1 MSILGNY
8 KEELEGL
15 MVSCSALAFWMA
27 QETAKAMQNHERRR
41 INRRKTLR
49 KVGIYSAILGIL
61 LLWILIL
68 LIVVAR
74 IPSLQVERRIP

>member
-1 MSILGNY
+1 
-8 KEELEGL
+8 
-15 MVSCSALAFWMA
+15 MVSCSGLAFWMA
-27 QETAKAMQNHERRR
+27 QETAKAMQNHEERR

-49 KVGIYSAILGIL
+49 KVGIYSVLLGIL
-61 LLWILIL
+61 VLWILIL

>member
-1 MSILGNY
+1 M
-8 KEELEGL
+8 EGL
-15 MVSCSALAFWMA
+15 TVSCSGLGLRIAEENARRMEL
-27 QETAKAMQNHERRR
+27 HEKRR

-68 LIVVAR
+68 LIIVAR

>member
-1 MSILGNY
+1 M
-8 KEELEGL
+8 
-15 MVSCSALAFWMA
+15 SCSGLGFGMA
-27 QETAKAMQNHERRR
+27 QETAKAMLNHEGRR

-49 KVGIYSAILGIL
+49 KVGIYCAILGIL
-61 LLWILIL
+61 VLWILIL